1 MNLLVLLK
9 TGGLFAI
16 LVFIAAPAF
25 AQSSSQSP
33 DPPRQVCPIGYS
45 VLGEICVDE
54 KTGDIVLPIV
64 PNSPRGSK

>member
-45 VLGEICVDE
+45 VLGEI
-54 KTGDIVLPIV
+54 
-64 PNSPRGSK
+64 